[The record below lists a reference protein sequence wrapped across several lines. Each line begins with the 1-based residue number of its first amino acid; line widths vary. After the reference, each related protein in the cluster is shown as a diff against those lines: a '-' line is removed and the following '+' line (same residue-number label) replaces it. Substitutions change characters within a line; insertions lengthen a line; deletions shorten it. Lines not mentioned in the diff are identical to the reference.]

1 MPWGDYGNILV
12 SGMSAHL
19 GRKDGLIQLER
30 TGPFV
35 PPITFPGIGD
45 IVVTE
50 QFRYLLEAS
59 GLTGFTFGPLIKTH
73 VVKLDWQSWNQA
85 ANEPQTYPESGEPE
99 DYILGKPHDPR
110 VAEALGPLFE
120 LVPNIGGIID
130 RTAGIRLKVTG
141 TYDIFRAEGA
151 LYNYVTTRAK
161 DWFAKNASPWVAFR
175 DVVLA

>member
-1 MPWGDYGNILV
+1 M
-12 SGMSAHL
+12 
-19 GRKDGLIQLER
+19 
-30 TGPFV
+30 
-35 PPITFPGIGD
+35 
-45 IVVTE
+45 
-50 QFRYLLEAS
+50 
-59 GLTGFTFGPLIKTH
+59 
-73 VVKLDWQSWNQA
+73 KLDWQSWNQA